1 MTRTP
6 DCTLSDRLVELIA
19 DEGFDALPELM
30 RIMINAA
37 MQAER
42 QQHLQAAPYE
52 RTEER
57 RGDANGFKPKTMTTP
72 DREGDVCGAAGA

>member
-37 MQAER
+37 MQAETPTASAGRAVRAHRGASGRR
-42 QQHLQAAPYE
+42 QRLQAQN
-52 RTEER
+52 
-57 RGDANGFKPKTMTTP
+57 DDHP

>member
-42 QQHLQAAPYE
+42 QQPP
-52 RTEER
+52 TS
-57 RGDANGFKPKTMTTP
+57 FTP
-72 DREGDVCGAAGA
+72 RFSPTCQIAWWHA

>member
-19 DEGFDALPELM
+19 EEGFDALPELM

-42 QQHLQAAPYE
+42 QHHLQAAPYE

-57 RGDANGFKPKTMTTP
+57 RG
-72 DREGDVCGAAGA
+72 